1 MAQPVKTCGMAT
13 ADKSGVFKP
22 MNFAHRALKDTLV
35 HIEITHAG
43 VCHSDIH
50 LCRSEWTGDATAYP
64 MVPGHEIVG
73 VVKALGPNAKKY
85 KVGDNVAIGCF
96 VDSCGECDSCKEGLE
111 QYCLKKHVQ
120 TYGDVHTYD
129 DGSFTRGGYARDIV
143 VKESFVLKVPDTLVG
158 KLGVAPLLCAGI
170 TIWSPMKK
178 WKMDQPGKKIG
189 VMGLGGLG
197 HMAVKF
203 GAAFGNEV
211 YVFSRSAKKAPMAK
225 KMGAKETIVSTDADA
240 MKAMKGKLDFII
252 DTIAASKDINPYLDC
267 LKVDGTMVLVGIP
280 PSRIL

>member
-1 MAQPVKTCGMAT
+1 
-13 ADKSGVFKP
+13 
-22 MNFAHRALKDTLV
+22 
-35 HIEITHAG
+35 
-43 VCHSDIH
+43 
-50 LCRSEWTGDATAYP
+50 
-64 MVPGHEIVG
+64 
-73 VVKALGPNAKKY
+73 
-85 KVGDNVAIGCF
+85 
-96 VDSCGECDSCKEGLE
+96 
-111 QYCLKKHVQ
+111 
-120 TYGDVHTYD
+120 
-129 DGSFTRGGYARDIV
+129 
-143 VKESFVLKVPDTLVG
+143 
-158 KLGVAPLLCAGI
+158 
-170 TIWSPMKK
+170 
-178 WKMDQPGKKIG
+178 MDQPGKKIG

-280 PSRIL
+280 PITDPLTIHPLPLVFGRKTISGSLVGGIKETQEMLDFCGAKNILCDCEEIGMEDIKKVHDRVVAADVQFRFVFDIKKSCPKLEDTEKLPADKKIVS